1 MNKLWIVFI
10 VLLFAS
16 VMSYETYSFY
26 EVSQQTIV
34 IGYLPSNHDSALFV
48 ANAKGMFEKEGIKV
62 QLVPFRT
69 GNDIILAAK
78 TNQIDI
84 GYVGVSPAT
93 IAIDQEIPIKI
104 VASVN
109 EEGSGLVVEKNS
121 NIHNISDLE
130 GKTVAIPR
138 NGSMQDILLKYEL
151 IKDNLSINGVKT
163 VQEEV
168 PLMPDKLHQGETD
181 AYLAW
186 EPYASAASLIKQD
199 NVLMYSH
206 DIWNNHPCCVI
217 IAREDFIKK
226 NPQLLQN
233 FLKVHVEATDYVNT
247 HKNETALILSQKLG
261 TDIGV
266 EVEAM
271 KHVEFVAKPNDV
283 FQSNVLKIVDIQRKV
298 GYVKNNLNTGQ
309 IFDLRYLPN

>member
-1 MNKLWIVFI
+1 
-10 VLLFAS
+10 
-16 VMSYETYSFY
+16 
-26 EVSQQTIV
+26 
-34 IGYLPSNHDSALFV
+34 
-48 ANAKGMFEKEGIKV
+48 
-62 QLVPFRT
+62 
-69 GNDIILAAK
+69 
-78 TNQIDI
+78 
-84 GYVGVSPAT
+84 
-93 IAIDQEIPIKI
+93 
-104 VASVN
+104 
-109 EEGSGLVVEKNS
+109 
-121 NIHNISDLE
+121 
-130 GKTVAIPR
+130 
-138 NGSMQDILLKYEL
+138 MQDILLKYEL